1 MIMNAFI
8 TITRPSQRPL
18 LGTDTSYVLSR
29 SGDLVKDISLESIS
43 HVLETPSVRRR
54 HYDMDIHTTL
64 MTRQDLVIE
73 ILPFTY
79 KTQFGGMF

>member
-8 TITRPSQRPL
+8 TITRPSTTTRSSRRP
-18 LGTDTSYVLSR
+18 DTSYVLSR
-29 SGDLVKDISLESIS
+29 SGDLVKDISLASIS

-64 MTRQDLVIE
+64 MTRWLSH
-73 ILPFTY
+73 LFM
-79 KTQFGGMF
+79 G